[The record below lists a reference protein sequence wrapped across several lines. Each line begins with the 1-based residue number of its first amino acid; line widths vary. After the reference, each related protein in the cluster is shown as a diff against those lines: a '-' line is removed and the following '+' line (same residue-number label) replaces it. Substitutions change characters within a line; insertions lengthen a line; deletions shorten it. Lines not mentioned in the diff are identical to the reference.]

1 MNRTAVVTD
10 PVFAM
15 HDPGPYHPES
25 PARARAIQCRL
36 EADDLRTRLAR
47 LAPRAA
53 SQAEICRVHTPGYYR
68 RVAATAGHTAS
79 LDPDTQTSVDSF
91 RAAELAAGGLLA
103 LTEAVVRGE
112 VRNGFALVRPPGHHA
127 ERDRA
132 MGFCLF
138 NNVAVA
144 AEHALAALG
153 LARVLILDWDLHHG
167 NGSMHSFWERADV
180 LYASTHQYPYYP
192 GTGAVD
198 EVGAGP
204 GRGFSVNVPLP
215 CGMGDAEYTAIFREI
230 FAPVVAAYRPELI
243 LVSAG
248 FDIFDG
254 DPLGGMRVSPQGFAW
269 LTSQVMEMAAVC
281 QGRVVLTLEGG
292 YHVEGQAES
301 VAACLQALLGEPPGP
316 PPPRAGVGQ
325 AGPILAAVKRVQG
338 QFWKLG

>member
-10 PVFAM
+10 PIYAL

-25 PARARAIQCRL
+25 PARLWAIHRRL
-36 EADDLRTRLAR
+36 EADALGGRLVR
-47 LAPRAA
+47 LAPRPA
-53 SQAEICRVHTPGYYR
+53 SQAEICRVHAPEHYR
-68 RVAATAGHTAS
+68 RVAGTAGHAAS
-79 LDPDTQTSVDSF
+79 LDPDTQTSPDSF

-112 VRNGFALVRPPGHHA
+112 VQNGFALVRPPGHHA
-127 ERDRA
+127 ERDQS

-138 NNVAVA
+138 NNAALA

-153 LARVLILDWDLHHG
+153 LSRVFILDWDLHHG

-215 CGMGDAEYTAIFREI
+215 CGMGDEEYAAIFREI

-248 FDIFDG
+248 FDIYAG
-254 DPLGGMRVSPQGFAW
+254 DPLGGMQVTPQGFAW
-269 LTSQVMEMAAVC
+269 LTGLVMEMAAVC

-292 YHVEGQAES
+292 YHVDGQAES
-301 VAACLQALLGEPPGP
+301 VVACLETLLGQPPGP
-316 PPPRAGVGQ
+316 PPPRKGVGL
-325 AGPILAAVKRVQG
+325 AGPILAAVKRVQAPY
-338 QFWKLG
+338 WKL